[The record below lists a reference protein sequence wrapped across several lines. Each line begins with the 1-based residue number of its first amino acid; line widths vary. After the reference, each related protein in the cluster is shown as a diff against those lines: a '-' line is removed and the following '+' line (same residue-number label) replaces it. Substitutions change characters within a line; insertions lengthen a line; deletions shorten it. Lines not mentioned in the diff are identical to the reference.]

1 MRKLRLISSLCVALT
16 FAITNV
22 SSSRAQISNDIIKIG
37 VMADMNGPL
46 STAGGRG
53 SVEAAR
59 MAAEEFGGLITDKHI
74 EIVSADH
81 QNKPDIGAAIARQ
94 WFNVEHVDVITDLA
108 NSAVGFAV
116 VEIAKPLNK
125 IVLVSGPGSSDF
137 TARRVRPP
145 ASTGHGTP
153 TGRQPP
159 RHGQSSVPTPTP
171 GSSSL
176 RILRS
181 GTRLNVM
188 VPVRWRR
195 RAARSSAASGRRS
208 TMPISAH
215 FCFRRS
221 RVEQR

>member
-1 MRKLRLISSLCVALT
+1 MRNLRLATRVCVALMLAT
-16 FAITNV
+16 GLA
-22 SSSRAQISNDIIKIG
+22 SAGKAQISDDVVKIG

-59 MAAEEFGGLITDKHI
+59 MAAEEFGGSIDGKRI
-74 EIVSADH
+74 EIISADH

-108 NSAVGFAV
+108 SSGVGFAV
-116 VEIAKPLNK
+116 VEVAKPLNK
-125 IVLVSGPGSSDF
+125 IVLVSGPGSSDLQ
-137 TARRVRPP
+137 ARLARPP

-153 TGRQPP
+153 TGRRLPP
-159 RHGQSSVPTPTP
+159 RGPLSVPMPTP

-176 RILRS
+176 RIMRS

-188 VPVRWRR
+188 VPVQWRR
-195 RAARSSAASGRRS
+195 RAVKSLAASGRRS
-208 TMPISAH
+208 TMPISAR
-215 FCFRRS
+215 F
-221 RVEQR
+221 